1 MRYLTSS
8 ELHSF
13 HDLFLQTLRKHS
25 LDQSNKEW
33 GYPSGF
39 QVFETHLFKTKYGNM
54 YIGHLD
60 SVEDSGRWWIPVT
73 LEVNNRALS
82 STQLSIDFEMSIP
95 AEPNLYL
102 STHYIKDGED
112 NLHIVSKGKFTAGPG
127 AISMKDF
134 FGYYMA
140 QPGRWKVIKFN
151 RYKYLILVKLALKS
165 IDADFSYLLDSL
177 ADFANY
183 IPGFKNRYRS

>member
-13 HDLFLQTLRKHS
+13 HDSFLRTLRKHS
-25 LDQSNKEW
+25 LGQSNEEW

-39 QVFETHLFKTKYGNM
+39 HVCETHLFETNHGNM

-60 SVEDSGRWWIPVT
+60 SVENSGRWWIPVT
-73 LEVNNRALS
+73 LEDNIRSLS
-82 STQLSIDFEMSIP
+82 TTQLSIDFEMSIP
-95 AEPNLYL
+95 ARPNLRL
-102 STHYIKDGED
+102 STHYIKDEED
-112 NLHIVSKGKFTAGPG
+112 NLYIVQKGKFTIGHRS
-127 AISMKDF
+127 ISMSEF
-134 FGYYMA
+134 FRYYLA
-140 QPGRWKVIKFN
+140 QPSKWQVIQFN
-151 RYKYLILVKLALKS
+151 DYDYLILVKLVLGS
-165 IDADFSYLLDSL
+165 IDADFSYLLNSL